1 MGVQVPPSARYVS
14 VAKFGWNALVLG
26 TNTHE
31 ENIVGS
37 SPTTDTKVNA
47 AA

>member
-1 MGVQVPPSARYVS
+1 MGVQIPPLTLNVS

-26 TNTHE
+26 TNTLE

-37 SPTTDTKVNA
+37 SPTTDTKLNA
-47 AA
+47 VA